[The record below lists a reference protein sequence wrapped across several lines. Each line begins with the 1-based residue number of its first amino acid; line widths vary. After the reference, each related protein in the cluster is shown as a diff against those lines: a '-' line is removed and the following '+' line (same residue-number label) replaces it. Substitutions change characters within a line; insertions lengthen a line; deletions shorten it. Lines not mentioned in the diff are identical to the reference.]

1 MQKRKALPAVGF
13 LRTLILFRAPYA
25 GKSPKAGPKRDMKMS
40 DTTENVESESSLDPD
55 FQTDFELGQDN
66 IRPFGLD
73 IHNPVFLISSVL
85 IAGFVIL
92 SLANQEA
99 SAAFFGWLRPMLT
112 SEFDW
117 FLVLSVD
124 AMLIFCLA
132 LIVLPVGAVRIG
144 GQDATPDYS
153 YAGWIAMMF
162 AAGIG
167 IGLLFFGVLEPTYYN
182 FSEGGNASPLGIDAT
197 QPGNEYVGVVGTI
210 HHWGLEGW
218 CVYALVGLTLAIFAY
233 NKGMPMTLRSAF
245 YPILGERIWGW
256 WGHAIDTLAVFATL
270 FGLTTSLGLG
280 AQQVAFGLNEV
291 AGIETTNTVVVM
303 LIVGIT
309 AIALVSVCMGMDA
322 GVKRL
327 SEINMIMA
335 VGLFLFVFFITGA
348 VDAITRYFSVMT
360 DYVMMLPA
368 LSNPFGRE
376 DTSFFHGW
384 TTFYWAWW
392 IAWSPFVGMFI
403 ARISK
408 GRTVREFLLC
418 ALIAPTLVCALWMST
433 FGGAAI
439 DMLNAGGAE
448 GVRATVIDS
457 YKPEG
462 ALFGFLKELPFYSIV
477 SPIALVLI
485 VIFFVT
491 SSDSG
496 SLVIDTITAGGKM
509 DAPVAQRV
517 FWCTLEGLV
526 AIALLLGGGLSAL
539 QGAAVSTGIP
549 FTLVLLAM
557 MYCVYVALKSERAK
571 M

>member
-1 MQKRKALPAVGF
+1 MSTTDQSEAEKLAANERKPV
-13 LRTLILFRAPYA
+13 
-25 GKSPKAGPKRDMKMS
+25 
-40 DTTENVESESSLDPD
+40 
-55 FQTDFELGQDN
+55 TDFVMGSDN

-73 IHNPVFLISSVL
+73 IHNPVFLISSLVIIVFVL
-85 IAGFVIL
+85 V

-99 SAAFFGWLRPMLT
+99 SAEFFGWLRPWLT
-112 SEFDW
+112 SNFDW
-117 FLVLSVD
+117 FLVISVD
-124 AMLIFCLA
+124 IMTLFCLA
-132 LIVLPVGAVRIG
+132 LIVLPVGSVRIG
-144 GQDATPDYS
+144 GKNATPEYS

-167 IGLLFFGVLEPTYYN
+167 IGLLFFGVLEPVYYN
-182 FSEGGNASPLGIDAT
+182 FSEGGNARPLGIDASL
-197 QPGNEYVGVVGTI
+197 PGNEYIGVVGTI

-218 CVYALVGLTLAIFAY
+218 AVYAVVGLTLAIFCY
-233 NKGMPMTLRSAF
+233 NKGLPLTLRSAF
-245 YPILGERIWGW
+245 HPILGERIWGW
-256 WGHAIDTLAVFATL
+256 PGHCIDTLAVFATL

-280 AQQVAFGLNEV
+280 AQQVAAGLNEV
-291 AGIETTNTVVVM
+291 FGIEPSNTVTVL
-303 LIVGIT
+303 LIIGIT
-309 AIALVSVCMGMDA
+309 AIALCSVLMGMDK

-327 SEINMIMA
+327 SEINMVMA
-335 VGLFLFVFFITGA
+335 VCLFVFVILMTGI
-348 VDAITRYFSVMT
+348 VDSLTRYFNVMV
-360 DYVMMLPA
+360 DYVLLLPS
-368 LSNPFGRE
+368 LSNPFGRD
-376 DTSFFHGW
+376 DTSYFHGW

-408 GRTVREFLLC
+408 GRTVREFVLC

-439 DMLNAGGAE
+439 DMLNAGSAE
-448 GVRATVIDS
+448 GVKATVIDA

-462 ALFGFLKELPFYSIV
+462 ALFGFLKELPLYSIV
-477 SPIALVLI
+477 APVSLVLI

-509 DAPVAQRV
+509 DAPVVQRV

-526 AIALLLGGGLSAL
+526 AIALLLGGGLAAL

-549 FTLVLLAM
+549 FTLVVLAM
-557 MYCVYVALKSERAK
+557 CWCVYKALSTEPR
-571 M
+571 

>member
-1 MQKRKALPAVGF
+1 V
-13 LRTLILFRAPYA
+13 
-25 GKSPKAGPKRDMKMS
+25 S
-40 DTTENVESESSLDPD
+40 DTKKMLDPD
-55 FQTDFELGQDN
+55 PRVWDFETEYELGQDN

-85 IAGFVIL
+85 IAAFVLL

-99 SAAFFGWLRPMLT
+99 SAEFFGWLRPWLT
-112 SEFDW
+112 STFDW
-117 FLVLSVD
+117 FLVLSVN
-124 AMLIFCLA
+124 AITLFCLV
-132 LIVLPVGAVRIG
+132 LIVLPVGSVRIG
-144 GQDATPDYS
+144 GKDAKPDYS

-167 IGLLFFGVLEPTYYN
+167 IGLLFFGVLEPVYYN
-182 FSEGGNASPLGIDAT
+182 FSEGGAAHPLGIDDQT
-197 QPGNEYVGVVGTI
+197 EGNTYIGIVGTI

-218 CVYALVGLTLAIFAY
+218 AVYAAVGLALAIFAY
-233 NKGMPMTLRSAF
+233 NLNLPLTLRSAF
-245 YPILGERIWGW
+245 YPLLGERIWGW
-256 WGHAIDTLAVFATL
+256 WGHTIDTLAVFATL

-280 AQQVAFGLNEV
+280 AQQVAAGLNEV
-291 AGIETTNTVVVM
+291 FGIEPSNTVYVL
-303 LIVGIT
+303 LIIGIT
-309 AIALVSVCMGMDA
+309 LVALGSVCLGMDA

-335 VGLFLFVFFITGA
+335 VALFFFVLFMTG
-348 VDAITRYFSVMT
+348 VGTAIARYFNVMV
-360 DYVMMLPA
+360 DYILLLPA

-392 IAWSPFVGMFI
+392 ISWSPFVGMFI
-403 ARISK
+403 ARISR
-408 GRTVREFLLC
+408 GRTVREFVLC

-448 GVRATVIDS
+448 GVKATVIDA

-462 ALFGFLKELPFYSIV
+462 ALFGFLKELPLYSFIA
-477 SPIALVLI
+477 PISLVLI
-485 VIFFVT
+485 IIFFVT

-509 DAPVAQRV
+509 DAPVVQRV

-549 FTLVLLAM
+549 FTIVVLVMCYCLWLA
-557 MYCVYVALKSERAK
+557 LRSERAK
-571 M
+571 L

>member
-1 MQKRKALPAVGF
+1 MANIE
-13 LRTLILFRAPYA
+13 T
-25 GKSPKAGPKRDMKMS
+25 
-40 DTTENVESESSLDPD
+40 SEGGTPQDPN

-66 IRPFGLD
+66 IRPLGLD
-73 IHNPVFLISSVL
+73 IHNPVFLISGLLIIAFVL
-85 IAGFVIL
+85 I

-99 SAAFFGWLRPMLT
+99 SAEFFGWLRPFLT

-124 AMLIFCLA
+124 VILIFCLA
-132 LIVLPVGAVRIG
+132 LIVLPVGSVRIG
-144 GQDATPDYS
+144 GKDAKPDYS

-182 FSEGGNASPLGIDAT
+182 FSEGGNARPLNIDIT
-197 QPGNEYVGVVGTI
+197 QPGNEYIGVVGTI
-210 HHWGLEGW
+210 HHWGLGGW
-218 CVYALVGLTLAIFAY
+218 CVYALVGLTLAVFAY

-245 YPILGERIWGW
+245 YPILGERVWGW

-291 AGIETTNTVVVM
+291 AGIEPTNTVVVL
-303 LIVGIT
+303 LIIGIT
-309 AIALVSVCMGMDA
+309 AVALCSVMLGMDA

-335 VGLFLFVFFITGA
+335 VCLFFFVFFMTGA
-348 VDAITRYFSVMT
+348 VAAITRYFSVMV
-360 DYVMMLPA
+360 DYVTLLPA

-408 GRTVREFLLC
+408 GRTVREFVLC

-448 GVRATVIDS
+448 GVKATVIDA

-462 ALFGFLKELPFYSIV
+462 ALFGFLKELPLYSIV

-509 DAPVAQRV
+509 DAPVAQRI

-526 AIALLLGGGLSAL
+526 AIALLLGGGLAAL

-549 FTLVLLAM
+549 FTIVVLLM
-557 MYCVYVALKSERAK
+557 CYCVYAALRTEER
-571 M
+571 

>member
-1 MQKRKALPAVGF
+1 MADKQMNKQTDSTGNSKPEPRQ
-13 LRTLILFRAPYA
+13 
-25 GKSPKAGPKRDMKMS
+25 
-40 DTTENVESESSLDPD
+40 DPD
-55 FQTDFELGQDN
+55 PRAWGKTKHTLGDSN
-66 IRPFGLD
+66 IRPLGLD
-73 IHNPVFLISSVL
+73 IHNPVFLISSVVIAAFVL
-85 IAGFVIL
+85 IA
-92 SLANQEA
+92 LANQDA
-99 SAAFFGWLRPMLT
+99 TAAFFGWLRPWLT
-112 SEFDW
+112 STFDW

-124 AMLIFCLA
+124 AITLFCLVLIFH
-132 LIVLPVGAVRIG
+132 PVGKVRIG
-144 GQDATPDYS
+144 GKDAKPDYS
-153 YAGWIAMMF
+153 YTGWIAIMF

-167 IGLLFFGVLEPTYYN
+167 IGLLFFGVLEPVYYN
-182 FSEGGNASPLGIDAT
+182 FSEGGAARPLDIDIT
-197 QPGNEYVGVVGTI
+197 ENEYIGVVGTI

-218 CVYALVGLTLAIFAY
+218 AVYAAVGLSLGIFSY
-233 NKGMPMTLRSAF
+233 NLGYPLTLRSAF
-245 YPILGERIWGW
+245 VPLLGERVWGA
-256 WGHAIDTLAVFATL
+256 WGHAIDTAAVFATL

-280 AQQVAFGLNEV
+280 AGQVAAGLNEIF
-291 AGIETTNTVVVM
+291 GIAPSPTVTVL
-303 LIVGIT
+303 LIIGIT
-309 AIALVSVCMGMDA
+309 AIALGSVMLGMDA

-335 VGLFLFVFFITGA
+335 VCLFIFVILATGFVA
-348 VDAITRYFSVMT
+348 AIGRYVTVMV
-360 DYVMMLPA
+360 DYVALLPA

-376 DTSFFHGW
+376 DTSYFHGW

-408 GRTVREFLLC
+408 GRTVREFVLC

-448 GVRATVIDS
+448 GVKATVIDA

-462 ALFGFLKELPFYSIV
+462 ALFGLLKELPLYGV
-477 SPIALVLI
+477 VAPIALVLI

-509 DAPVAQRV
+509 DAPVVQRV

-526 AIALLLGGGLSAL
+526 AIALLLGGGLNAL

-549 FTLVLLAM
+549 FTIVILVM
-557 MYCVYVALKSERAK
+557 CYCLWLALKRERSK
-571 M
+571 L

>member
-1 MQKRKALPAVGF
+1 MAANAEKREDRVVERVK
-13 LRTLILFRAPYA
+13 
-25 GKSPKAGPKRDMKMS
+25 KM
-40 DTTENVESESSLDPD
+40 LDPD
-55 FQTDFELGQDN
+55 PRIWDFTTEYELGQDN
-66 IRPFGLD
+66 IRPLGLD
-73 IHNPVFLISSVL
+73 IHNPVFVISSVVIVAFVA
-85 IAGFVIL
+85 IA
-92 SLANQEA
+92 LANQEA
-99 SAAFFGWLRPMLT
+99 AATFFGWLRPWLT
-112 SEFDW
+112 STFDW
-117 FLVLSVD
+117 FLVLSVNVIT
-124 AMLIFCLA
+124 LFCLA
-132 LIVLPVGAVRIG
+132 LIVLPVGSVRIG
-144 GQDATPDYS
+144 GKDARPEYS

-167 IGLLFFGVLEPTYYN
+167 IGLLFFGVLEPVYYN
-182 FSEGGNASPLGIDAT
+182 FAEGGGARPLNVDAAVA
-197 QPGNEYVGVVGTI
+197 GNEYVGVVGTI
-210 HHWGLEGW
+210 HHWGLEAW
-218 CVYALVGLTLAIFAY
+218 AVYAAVGLALAIFCY
-233 NKGMPMTLRSAF
+233 NLGLPLTLRSAF
-245 YPILGERIWGW
+245 YPILGERVWGW
-256 WGHAIDTLAVFATL
+256 WGHLIDTLAVFSTL

-280 AQQVAFGLNEV
+280 AQQVAAGLYEV
-291 AGIETTNTVVVM
+291 AGIEPTDTVVVL

-309 AIALVSVCMGMDA
+309 LIALCSVLLGMDA

-335 VGLFLFVFFITGA
+335 VALFLFVIFVTGF
-348 VDAITRYFSVMT
+348 VDAITRYVSVMT

-368 LSNPFGRE
+368 LSNPFGRD

-403 ARISK
+403 ARISR
-408 GRTVREFLLC
+408 GRTVREFVLC
-418 ALIAPTLVCALWMST
+418 ALIAPTAVCALWMST

-457 YKPEG
+457 YAPEG
-462 ALFGFLKELPFYSIV
+462 ALFGFLRELPFYSIV
-477 SPIALVLI
+477 APVSLVLI

-496 SLVIDTITAGGKM
+496 SLVIDTITAGGKL
-509 DAPVAQRV
+509 DAPVVQRV

-526 AIALLLGGGLSAL
+526 AIALLLGGGLAAL

-549 FTLVLLAM
+549 FTLVVLVMCYCLWLALR
-557 MYCVYVALKSERAK
+557 AEQAK